1 MANDL
6 TFTTSVSGS
15 TAKGYELRGK
25 QLTDL
30 IEQADFVATLFLSLT
45 GRQPTKSELTVIN
58 AILVAAIDHGVYPAS
73 GFVPRVIAS
82 SGNSVLT
89 AMASTLLALGPRHG
103 GAITDCMNILAEVK
117 ERGGNLETTCQEY
130 VAEARAKKIRL
141 AGFGHPHHKD
151 ADPRTTQ
158 LFQLAQEAGLSPEY
172 VNITHMI
179 EYALEQSAGRKLV
192 INVDGAI
199 ATLLMT
205 MGIDPLAGNALF
217 GLARVGGSIAHII
230 EESQTTKTV
239 RRLRE
244 DQVVYSEAGING
256 TTTTNVPPRGIS

>member
-6 TFTTSVSGS
+6 TFTTEISGATQS
-15 TAKGYELRGK
+15 GYELRGK

-30 IEQADFVATLFLSLT
+30 IDQADFVATLFLSLT
-45 GRQPTKSELTVIN
+45 GRQPTKSELKVVN
-58 AILVAAIDHGVYPAS
+58 ALLVAAIDHGIYPAS
-73 GFVPRVIAS
+73 GFVPRVVAA

-103 GAITDCMNILAEVK
+103 GAITDCMHVIAEVK
-117 ERGGNLETTCQEY
+117 QRGGNLETTCQEY
-130 VAEARAKKIRL
+130 VAECKAQKIRL

-158 LFQLAQEAGLSPEY
+158 LFKLAQEAGLSPEY

-230 EESQTTKTV
+230 EENRTNKTV
-239 RRLRE
+239 RRLNE
-244 DQVVYSEAGING
+244 DQVLYSRAGSNDRELKIQTG
-256 TTTTNVPPRGIS
+256 EVS